1 MDEVRFSFVILCEDD
16 SNLLF
21 SFDLVRVW
29 RVGLKSLRLV
39 YTSKLYILL
48 GRLTCLLTCTFLW
61 KMSSWFPLLFIRSL
75 TQSPTQLTLNSCHWY
90 FSVTYRR
97 RIPWVEFPSTLPWEG
112 RLGAPPYQVST
123 SQPKPLTRQNTHDA
137 SDAYILPLHVAKAGL
152 SKLNFFC
159 KWTYLLQLWKI
170 SEIMVLQST
179 ISSPRWPEN
188 CLLDGLIMSRSR
200 QRKGDL
206 CVDDLWSQQTMPT

>member
-1 MDEVRFSFVILCEDD
+1 M
-16 SNLLF
+16 
-21 SFDLVRVW
+21 
-29 RVGLKSLRLV
+29 
-39 YTSKLYILL
+39 YILI
-48 GRLTCLLTCTFLW
+48 GRLTSLLTCTSLW

-179 ISSPRWPEN
+179 ISSSRWPEN

-206 CVDDLWSQQTMPT
+206 ASTIYGVSRLCLLNCPSSIHITNNFRPKTLLLSDGWVWECKDCIGEGLYWTNFY